1 MFHWVL
7 NTPMDLVLQEK
18 LIFFGLKM
26 IGYLFFDNELQSI
39 EQYQKQIVC
48 NIQRILYPV

>member
-26 IGYLFFDNELQSI
+26 IGYLFFDNELRSI

-48 NIQRILYPV
+48 NIQRIS